1 MEVVATLT
9 TQEGELREPL
19 MLVAKIEVVASLRN
33 GTENQHLEA
42 DPKDK
47 VSANRKKE
55 ITTRINLSSET
66 KTETT
71 ANQIAKESEND
82 WLQSEGVKT
91 KTITKE
97 IKMPNKTGR
106 SIKTK
111 IR

>member
-1 MEVVATLT
+1 M
-9 TQEGELREPL
+9 
-19 MLVAKIEVVASLRN
+19 
-33 GTENQHLEA
+33 
-42 DPKDK
+42 
-47 VSANRKKE
+47 
-55 ITTRINLSSET
+55 
-66 KTETT
+66 T

>member
-1 MEVVATLT
+1 MAALT

-19 MLVAKIEVVASLRN
+19 MLVAKIEVVASLRS
-33 GTENQHLEA
+33 GTENQQLEA
-42 DPKDK
+42 DPKAK
-47 VSANRKKE
+47 VSANKKKE
-55 ITTRINLSSET
+55 ITIRINLSSET
-66 KTETT
+66 KTEMT

-82 WLQSEGVKT
+82 WLQLEGVKT